1 MFLLKNHSMKHKVN
15 HEKQIFEL
23 RLNLKSSLL
32 FSCKNRIFSFLPQYP
47 VLTGFYGFI
56 LYA

>member
-15 HEKQIFEL
+15 REIQIFKL
-23 RLNLKSSLL
+23 FLQLKTTINL
-32 FSCKNRIFSFLPQYP
+32 SCKNRIFSFLPQYP
-47 VLTGFYGFI
+47 VKTGFSGFI